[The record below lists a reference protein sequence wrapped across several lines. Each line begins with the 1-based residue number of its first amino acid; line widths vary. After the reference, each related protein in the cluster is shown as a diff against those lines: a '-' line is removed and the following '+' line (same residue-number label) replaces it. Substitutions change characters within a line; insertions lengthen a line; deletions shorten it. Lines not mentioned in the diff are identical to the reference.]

1 MTLHWHGLDQ
11 KQSFFMD
18 GVPSIT
24 QCAIG
29 PQDYFD
35 YRFKAEPVGTHWYH
49 SHHGAQRSD
58 GMYGAFI
65 VRPRPGSEERLSEL
79 SGEAI

>member
-1 MTLHWHGLDQ
+1 MLLGISLHWHGQDQ
-11 KQSFFMD
+11 KNSFFMD
-18 GVPSIT
+18 GVPSVT

-65 VRPRPGSEERLSEL
+65 VLPRTAPASST
-79 SGEAI
+79 SKWM